1 MFYLFLNFL
10 LNKNDR
16 NTDRKR
22 MEKEHLIDQS
32 VLEQFVNT
40 AFRPK
45 RINVQ
50 FKDLIEETTT
60 TTYESSVAE
69 TNRNR
74 QQPSL
79 FRHHASSYKQL
90 VCDYPHLTFV
100 RARRCVDLKNILKA
114 TQQLGSKYCAPIVL
128 CGMCG
133 PRGGGYFVAFDSM
146 QTKIASHNELQRFRG
161 QPKVNGELQLLTR
174 VFKQL
179 TSNMPSISS
188 YKWEK
193 NIIYTREQDEQ
204 QEEKEM
210 SIHPILKC
218 IYTKTNNKKN

>member
-1 MFYLFLNFL
+1 
-10 LNKNDR
+10 
-16 NTDRKR
+16 

-50 FKDLIEETTT
+50 FKDLIEETTS
-60 TTYESSVAE
+60 YESSVAE

-74 QQPSL
+74 QQQQQQQPSL
-79 FRHHASSYKQL
+79 FRHHGSSYKQL
-90 VCDYPHLTFV
+90 ICDYPHLTFV

-133 PRGGGYFVAFDSM
+133 PRGDGYFVAFDSM
-146 QTKIASHNELQRFRG
+146 QTKIASHNELQQFRG
-161 QPKVNGELQLLTR
+161 QVNGELQLLSR

-179 TSNMPSISS
+179 TSNMPSIST

-193 NIIYTREQDEQ
+193 NIIYTRDEQ
-204 QEEKEM
+204 QEEMM

-218 IYTKTNNKKN
+218 IYTKTNNKKK

>member
-1 MFYLFLNFL
+1 
-10 LNKNDR
+10 
-16 NTDRKR
+16 

-50 FKDLIEETTT
+50 FKDLIEETT
-60 TTYESSVAE
+60 
-69 TNRNR
+69 NRNR
-74 QQPSL
+74 QQQQQPSL
-79 FRHHASSYKQL
+79 FRHHGSSYKQL

-114 TQQLGSKYCAPIVL
+114 TQQLGTKYCAPIVL
-128 CGMCG
+128 YGMCG
-133 PRGGGYFVAFDSM
+133 PRGDGYFVAFDSM
-146 QTKIASHNELQRFRG
+146 QTKIASHNELQQFRG
-161 QPKVNGELQLLTR
+161 QVNDKLHLLTK

-179 TSNMPSISS
+179 TSNMPSIST

-193 NIIYTREQDEQ
+193 NIIYTRDQPPE
-204 QEEKEM
+204 EM

-218 IYTKTNNKKN
+218 IYTKTNNKKK